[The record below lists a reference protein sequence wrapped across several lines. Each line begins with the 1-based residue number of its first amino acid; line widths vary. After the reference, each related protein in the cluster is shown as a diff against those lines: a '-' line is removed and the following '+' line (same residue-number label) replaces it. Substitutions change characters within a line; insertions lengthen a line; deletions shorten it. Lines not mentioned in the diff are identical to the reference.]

1 MYVYSAILLCPL
13 NVHSVTCPLYLN
25 KVAGAGA
32 GEEEFRCLSSE
43 QGGVFLFFL
52 VTAQSFIQQT
62 KDSIPWRHEGGPI
75 PKERPQSILGLSF
88 CTFCLLSLCK
98 LGLGVFHLRFSLP
111 LQAADFLLFCYCG
124 LFPLSFSHHHFG
136 LLFAFLPNTSLFF

>member
-1 MYVYSAILLCPL
+1 MTTTHLEKT
-13 NVHSVTCPLYLN
+13 SVFTCPESILPSALITSLLRFMLPQLDIIL
-25 KVAGAGA
+25 VR
-32 GEEEFRCLSSE
+32 FL
-43 QGGVFLFFL
+43 VTLFFL
-52 VTAQSFIQQT
+52 LFTAQSFIQQT